1 MRNLTKM
8 NRLVAFYHK
17 ALQLQRDGL
26 QRKPS
31 FAVDAPER
39 ECVNCGA
46 RYRGNFCP
54 ACGQAA
60 TTRRFVFRDMFHSVF
75 VTLLAGDNVF
85 FRTSVALLLRPGYM
99 VRDYLYGR
107 RARYFKPVQMLVR
120 LVAVYVLCS
129 YIFNREYSVVNFVS
143 DDIVSEHVHSETLAR
158 AIDALSSLLSNKA
171 VYSLLLALIS
181 VLPFKLA
188 FLGCKYQRPEGE
200 LVELNIAEHYYTL
213 VYLSC
218 LNLVVSILATPFSSV
233 AAVSSVFGGT
243 TFPLLLTFASVVYA
257 QIFRLKAWNS
267 ILRSLLAIVLTGLFA
282 ASLVILAF
290 GIFYGIDA
298 VS

>member
-1 MRNLTKM
+1 M
-8 NRLVAFYHK
+8 NRLVAFYHR
-17 ALQLQRDGL
+17 ALQIQRDGL

-31 FAVDAPER
+31 LAVGAPER
-39 ECVNCGA
+39 ECVNCGTH
-46 RYRGNFCP
+46 YSGNFCP

-60 TTRRFVFRDMFHSVF
+60 TTRRFVFRDMLHSVF
-75 VTLLAGDNVF
+75 ATLVAGDNVF
-85 FRTSVALLLRPGYM
+85 FRTAGALLLRPGYM

-129 YIFNREYSVVNFVS
+129 YIFDREYSVVNFVS
-143 DDIVSEHVHSETLAR
+143 DDIVKEHVHSETLAH
-158 AIDALSSLLSNKA
+158 AIAALSSLLNNKA

-188 FLGCKYQRPEGE
+188 FLGCKYLRPEGTM
-200 LVELNIAEHYYTL
+200 VGMNIAEHYYTL

-218 LNLVVSILATPFSSV
+218 LNLVVSILITPFSSIDT
-233 AAVSSVFGGT
+233 VSSVFGGL
-243 TFPLLLTFASVVYA
+243 TFPLLLAFSSTIYA
-257 QIFRLKAWNS
+257 QIFDLKAWNS
-267 ILRSLLAIVLTGLFA
+267 ILRSLLAIILTVLFA
-282 ASLVILAF
+282 AGLVILAF
-290 GIFYGIDA
+290 GLFYGLDA